1 MNSAIHQLRGMIWYE
16 LKMHW
21 RRRALKILMIALFAL
36 IVITSL
42 LQHTE
47 DFEKNVYEPVKD
59 ETGLS
64 DAELNTW
71 FAIFS
76 TWFVGAVTLGFML
89 PIGVADTIPLDRQSG
104 VSELFHSFPVSRSTY
119 LLGKVMGVWAAVL
132 WGNFV
137 LMVITGVL
145 WWFFLGGYKP
155 LPYLSMWILGLGIL
169 TVLNGGMGV
178 LLTATQPN
186 RLRAVLL
193 TIGFMFILPNF
204 LGMDSNIRE
213 SADLWDFTSP
223 LRWPIFAYYIRIN
236 QAGAL
241 TDAVIAAVVGI
252 GELVLIGVVMW
263 GWLCWKEQ
271 H

>member
-1 MNSAIHQLRGMIWYE
+1 MSTTLYQLRGMIWYE

-21 RRRALKILMIALFAL
+21 RRRALKVMMLALFVL

-71 FAIFS
+71 FTIFS
-76 TWFVGAVTLGFML
+76 TWFVGAATLGFIL
-89 PIGVADTIPLDRQSG
+89 PIGIADTIPLDRQSG
-104 VSELFHSFPVSRSTY
+104 VSELFHSFPVTRGTY
-119 LLGKVMGVWAAVL
+119 VLGKVMGVWAAVL

-145 WWFFLGGYKP
+145 WWFFLGSYQP
-155 LPYLSMWILGLGIL
+155 LPYISMWVLGLGAL
-169 TVLNGGMGV
+169 TVLNGGLGV
-178 LLTATQPN
+178 LLGATQPN

-193 TIGFMFILPNF
+193 TIGVMFILPNF
-204 LGMDSNIRE
+204 LGLDANTNATNS
-213 SADLWDFTSP
+213 LWDFMSP
-223 LRWPIFAYYIRIN
+223 LRWPIFAYYTRVN
-236 QAGAL
+236 QSGAL
-241 TDAVIAAVVGI
+241 ADAIVTAVVGI
-252 GELVLIGVVMW
+252 GELIMIGIVMW
-263 GWLCWKEQ
+263 CWLRWKEQ

>member
-1 MNSAIHQLRGMIWYE
+1 MNKVTHQLRGMIWYE

-21 RRRALKILMIALFAL
+21 RRRTLKILMIALFAL

-104 VSELFHSFPVSRSTY
+104 VSELFHSFPLSHGIY
-119 LLGKVMGVWAAVL
+119 LLGKVMGVLAAVL

-145 WWFFLGGYKP
+145 WWFFLGGYNP
-155 LPYLSMWILGLGIL
+155 LPYIGMWMMGLGIL

-193 TIGFMFILPNF
+193 IIGCMFILPNF

-213 SADLWDFTSP
+213 SADLWDFISP

-236 QAGAL
+236 QGGAL
-241 TDAVIAAVVGI
+241 TDAVITAVVGI
-252 GELVLIGVVMW
+252 GELILTGVVMW
-263 GWLCWKEQ
+263 GWLRWKEQ